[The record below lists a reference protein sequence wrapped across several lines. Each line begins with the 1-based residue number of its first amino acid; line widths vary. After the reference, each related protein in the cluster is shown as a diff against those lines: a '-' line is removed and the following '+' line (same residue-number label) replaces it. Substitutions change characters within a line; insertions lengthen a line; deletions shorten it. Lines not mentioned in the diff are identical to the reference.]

1 MLTFLPQF
9 RHSDYAPSAHSPL
22 ALLLILGPR
31 LRECVLPSQP
41 VLPRL
46 PPPASGVL
54 TFLLSSALDCRP
66 IAIHTAHC
74 RPRAS
79 FTRQPLRVT
88 RTLYA
93 RESTSESVF
102 VVMAAPPALPSATF
116 TWANVPN
123 MTSCGPATVRW
134 TYTGPQQELAISAYP
149 SSNLSLLVDATLRNY
164 TIPVVRLAPGEYIMT
179 VAVDG
184 EQSGDIDIHRR
195 HAPFTVQGSDTSC
208 LERHISPR
216 DETTP
221 SGSSSKKAAMFG
233 GIAVG
238 VGGFFALLTAGFYFR
253 WGAICKR
260 LHKRKD
266 KDSRD
271 LPTRYEGQWDNI
283 PSQNTSF
290 AGSVSDHHL
299 LPPRPVETSEMRMSS
314 SSQTALPRLEPNRRP
329 PSTFH
334 RHGTIPAEPLAPP
347 RRLEPNRRKPS
358 LANVVGELARPR
370 ETTPPLPPSNS
381 STPPPPPVPK
391 IDLEAEFKPIPR
403 PPPPIPAPI
412 LLSTPK
418 PPRRH
423 TSRQS
428 ATSAFTSASTTLS
441 EMPLL
446 KPGVRTPAQIEMQ
459 RALALMK
466 LDSVKDRPPPV
477 PPRPPLP
484 TAKPPPP
491 SPTVSSTATVRRSS
505 TPPPSPTGAAT
516 MFSARPPSPAMT
528 AKPRASTY
536 ARSAPSSPSVRSPT
550 DPRVQAL
557 QVLASKNS
565 GSLSRSGSTR
575 TNGSS
580 RPRRKPVPP
589 LDPSD
594 AASVGASEMWSPRRS
609 SFDSTR
615 TWTGRGSPV
624 PSSSTSQMYRIRES
638 AWSEWTWTRPME
650 DWEREQLKV
659 LATVITAESES
670 EGARMGMPVPGSFPE
685 GRGAGVGVV
694 PVSPTIPKSKATRSL
709 RHQSFGEMKAM
720 RTVVPDAPRK

>member
-1 MLTFLPQF
+1 
-9 RHSDYAPSAHSPL
+9 
-22 ALLLILGPR
+22 
-31 LRECVLPSQP
+31 
-41 VLPRL
+41 
-46 PPPASGVL
+46 
-54 TFLLSSALDCRP
+54 
-66 IAIHTAHC
+66 
-74 RPRAS
+74 
-79 FTRQPLRVT
+79 
-88 RTLYA
+88 
-93 RESTSESVF
+93 
-102 VVMAAPPALPSATF
+102 MAAPPALPSATF

-149 SSNLSLLVDATLRNY
+149 SSNLSLLVDAALQNY
-164 TIPVVRLAPGEYIMT
+164 TIPAVRLAPGEYIMT
-179 VAVDG
+179 VAGEG
-184 EQSGDIDIHRR
+184 EQSGDIVIHRR

-216 DETTP
+216 DETTS

-238 VGGFFALLTAGFYFR
+238 IGGFFALLTAGFYFR

-260 LHKRKD
+260 LQKKKD

-283 PSQNTSF
+283 PSQNTSI

-299 LPPRPVETSEMRMSS
+299 LPPPTVAIAEMRMSS
-314 SSQTALPRLEPNRRP
+314 SSQTTLPRLEPNRRP
-329 PSTFH
+329 PSTFP
-334 RHGTIPAEPLAPP
+334 GLGAEPLAPP

-358 LANVVGELARPR
+358 LANVRDDTAAPTFEL
-370 ETTPPLPPSNS
+370 LYS
-381 STPPPPPVPK
+381 STSPVPK
-391 IDLEAEFKPIPR
+391 VDLEAEFKPIPR

-423 TSRQS
+423 TARQS

-466 LDSVKDRPPPV
+466 LDSVMDRPPPV

-484 TAKPPPP
+484 TATPPPP
-491 SPTVSSTATVRRSS
+491 SPTVSSIATIRRSA
-505 TPPPSPTGAAT
+505 TPPPSPTGTAT
-516 MFSARPPSPAMT
+516 KFSARARPPSPTMT
-528 AKPRASTY
+528 AAPRASTH
-536 ARSAPSSPSVRSPT
+536 ARSAPTSPSVRSPT

-557 QVLASKNS
+557 QVLASKSS

-594 AASVGASEMWSPRRS
+594 AASVGVSEMWSPRRS

-659 LATVITAESES
+659 LASVITAESES
-670 EGARMGMPVPGSFPE
+670 EGARMGMPVPGSPPE

-694 PVSPTIPKSKATRSL
+694 PVSPPVPMSKAMRSL

-720 RTVVPDAPRK
+720 RTVVPDAPRN